1 MREDKIAPLVQE
13 LNEHHADILKNV
25 TTMLKPGQRLI
36 YAAIIGSHAKN
47 MNSPGSDF
55 DCKCIIVHEER
66 DYMLQKVKE
75 NRNFEYDEMLEGT
88 FIDILT
94 ACKYAI
100 ASNPQ
105 LYEAFEGIVLLE
117 TRASS
122 DIKALYHKAFNFE
135 VLHHSLSGMLYN
147 RKKKKRLLLL
157 DDKRNK
163 TIQKIRTTR
172 KNAAEEAYL
181 ALKIFYMHD
190 NMNSIPPLDVL
201 NILMDVNS
209 ITEEQRHMITVLIQ
223 NRKADK
229 CAEYTISPEFQIFVN
244 KALDMKLGT
253 QVSSKKNCST
263 HTLQLEAEKNFLSL
277 FYNSSCDL

>member
-1 MREDKIAPLVQE
+1 MRDDKMAPLVQE
-13 LNEHHADILKNV
+13 LNEYYADILKNI

-36 YAAIIGSHAKN
+36 YAAITGSHAKN
-47 MNSPGSDF
+47 MNSPGSDY

-66 DYMLQKVKE
+66 DYMLQKVKAS
-75 NRNFEYDEMLEGT
+75 RKFEYDEMLEGT

-94 ACKYAI
+94 ACKYAL

-117 TRASS
+117 TQASS

-135 VLHHSLSGMLYN
+135 VLHRSLSGMLYN
-147 RKKKKRLLLL
+147 RKKKKRLFL
-157 DDKRNK
+157 DDERNK
-163 TIQKIRTTR
+163 TIQTIRTTR

-181 ALKIFYMHD
+181 ALKIFSMHD
-190 NMNSIPPLDVL
+190 NTNLIPPFDVF
-201 NILMDVNS
+201 NILIDVNS

-229 CAEYTISPEFQIFVN
+229 CAEYTISTEFQKFVN
-244 KALDMKLGT
+244 KALEMKLGT
-253 QVSSKKNCST
+253 QVSSETKFST
-263 HTLQLEAEKNFLSL
+263 HALQLEAEKNFLSL
-277 FYNSSCDL
+277 FYNSCDL